1 MLFNVIVSF
10 FGGIMVGAGFI
21 LFWIGADDE

>member
-10 FGGIMVGAGFI
+10 FGGMMIGAGFT
-21 LFWIGADDE
+21 LFLIGADDK

>member
-1 MLFNVIVSF
+1 MLFNVIVAF
-10 FGGIMVGAGFI
+10 FGGMMIGVGFT

>member
-10 FGGIMVGAGFI
+10 FGGMMIGVGFT
-21 LFWIGADDE
+21 LFWIGDDDE